1 MPLPPLLQSFLTP
14 NTQPKAP
21 LLGQEARNQD
31 MSGLMNAMQMPA
43 SAAGPALQSQ
53 QMQMQ
58 NPAPQQSAPYQGP
71 TDGYGE
77 PTTDIPGLPPLN
89 NKESESEG
97 VLPPIG
103 AIQLPQG
110 QTQNQSLPMNGTIQQ
125 HPMGMSSQTNQTNP
139 YVDDRRWGGLIGGGV
154 NHPNGLIR
162 MSQGYENGGLAGAI
176 GYLMSN
182 MDKQQ
187 IR

>member
-14 NTQPKAP
+14 STQSKEP

-31 MSGLMNAMQMPA
+31 MSGLMNAMQMPV
-43 SAAGPALQSQ
+43 SGAGPTLQSQ
-53 QMQMQ
+53 QMQMSM
-58 NPAPQQSAPYQGP
+58 PQHTQYQGP
-71 TDGYGE
+71 VDGNGE
-77 PTTDIPGLPPLN
+77 PTTAILSLPPLIGGMG
-89 NKESESEG
+89 EG

-103 AIQLPQG
+103 AIQPQQG
-110 QTQNQSLPMNGTIQQ
+110 QPPSQSLPMNGAVQQ
-125 HPMGMSSQTNQTNP
+125 MPMGAQGQGSQPQTNP
-139 YVDDRRWGGLIGGGV
+139 YVDDRRWGGLIGGDV

-187 IR
+187 IK